1 MEIILDNYEDICHLV
16 DTSKRE
22 FLKPEHSRQKSFY
35 KKALVFDDGKAK
47 VLVSYT
53 TPVVVV
59 IGNTFFK
66 LQCDNRYTTSP
77 TTMRHINEFLIQN
90 GFKRMGV
97 AEWRKVERF

>member
-1 MEIILDNYEDICHLV
+1 MELILDDYKHISYV
-16 DTSKRE
+16 FGISKRE

-59 IGNTFFK
+59 VGNVFFK
-66 LQCDNRYTTSP
+66 LQCDNCYTTSQ
-77 TTMRHINEFLIQN
+77 TTMRHINEFLVQN
-90 GFKRMGV
+90 GFERMRV
-97 AEWRKVERF
+97 AEWRKIERF

>member
-1 MEIILDNYEDICHLV
+1 MELILDNYKDMYNLV
-16 DTSKRE
+16 SISKRE

-59 IGNTFFK
+59 VGNVFFK
-66 LQCDNRYTTSP
+66 LQCDNRYTTSQ
-77 TTMRHINEFLIQN
+77 TTMRHINEFLVQN
-90 GFKRMGV
+90 GFERMGV
-97 AEWRKVERF
+97 AEWRKVGRF